1 MVSAPVE
8 APGVARDG
16 KDRLRL
22 WIRLLRASR
31 TIEAELRDRL
41 KKEFATT
48 LPRFDVM
55 AALYRRPEGMLMS
68 DLSSFL
74 LVSNG
79 NITQLRTRLSE
90 DGLIETATDA
100 NDRRIQRVRL
110 TPRGQGVFNKMA
122 KAHAACVD
130 RLLGGL
136 SQADK
141 QALTRLLDGAK
152 ASIRRE
158 LEVEATP

>member
-1 MVSAPVE
+1 MERAVSHTNQE
-8 APGVARDG
+8 YGSARSSSPADFAI
-16 KDRLRL
+16 DRRL
-22 WIRLLRASR
+22 PAADQVYQLLRNEILTCRLAPYQAISENRICGMFGVSR
-31 TIEAELRDRL
+31 SPVRVA
-41 KKEFATT
+41 
-48 LPRFDVM
+48 V
-55 AALYRRPEGMLMS
+55 
-68 DLSSFL
+68 
-74 LVSNG
+74 
-79 NITQLRTRLSE
+79 TRLAE